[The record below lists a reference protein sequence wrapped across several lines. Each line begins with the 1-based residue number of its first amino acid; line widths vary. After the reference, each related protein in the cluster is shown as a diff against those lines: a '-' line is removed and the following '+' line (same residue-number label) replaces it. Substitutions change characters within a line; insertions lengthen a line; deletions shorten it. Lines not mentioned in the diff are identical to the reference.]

1 MNTTL
6 RDLWTTIVILLLT
19 AALAVGGV
27 YAGYL
32 HFKLEAA
39 KDNACPCGK
48 NCPCKPVAPHRRPTG
63 DLPTNP

>member
-1 MNTTL
+1 MKAL
-6 RDLWTTIVILLLT
+6 QDLWTMIVIVLLT

-39 KDNACPCGK
+39 EKNACPCGK
-48 NCPCKPVAPHRRPTG
+48 NCPCKPLLPIRRPTG
-63 DLPTNP
+63 DLPTSP